1 VSYSEDIV
9 ESIKK
14 KKISELLA
22 EDKRLD
28 GREALDF
35 RSIKVETGTIGTAAG
50 SSLVS
55 LGNTKVMTGIKI
67 ETGLPF
73 PDKPQDG
80 VLTTNVELVPLAS
93 PNFEAGPPR
102 EDSIELARVVDR
114 GIREAKVVDLGKL
127 CIDPGKLVFV
137 VYIDLYVLD
146 HDGNL
151 FDAFALSAISALLNT
166 KMRKYSVT
174 KDGEVTFKKGYLK
187 LPLQNYP
194 VEISIGM
201 LDGKMIVDPTLEEE
215 VVVDGLLTIA
225 IGKEGEICAMQ
236 KRETGIFSVEE
247 ILRAVTIAQK
257 KARELREN
265 ILGELI
271 DEYEKA

>member
-1 VSYSEDIV
+1 MSNSDDIV

-22 EDKRLD
+22 YDKRLD
-28 GREALDF
+28 GRGLLEI
-35 RSIKVETGTIGTAAG
+35 RKIKIETGMIGTAEG

-55 LGNTKVMTGIKI
+55 LGNTKVMTGVKI
-67 ETGLPF
+67 ETGTPF
-73 PDKPQDG
+73 TDKPNNG

-102 EDSIELARVVDR
+102 KDAIELARVVDR
-114 GIREAKVVDLGKL
+114 GIREAKVIDLSKL
-127 CIDPGKLVFV
+127 CIDPGKLVFIV
-137 VYIDLYVLD
+137 FVDIYVLN

-166 KMRKYSVT
+166 KMRKYTVK
-174 KDGEVTFKKGYLK
+174 KDGELKFKKGYSK

-194 VEISIGM
+194 VEISIGKI
-201 LDGKMIVDPTLEEE
+201 DGKMIVDPTLEEE
-215 VVVDGLLTIA
+215 AAVDGLITIA

-236 KRETGIFSVEE
+236 KRKTGVFSVED
-247 ILRAVTIAQK
+247 ILLAVTIAQK
-257 KARELREN
+257 KAEETREN
-265 ILGELI
+265 VLGELI
-271 DEYEKA
+271 NEYEKA